1 MVCVYI
7 YTHML
12 GSPSKKDAS
21 HHQDDGIS
29 AGNPYKLL
37 CATVAGWGVD
47 PIYTVDGIYLYIYI
61 SRMILII
68 RLITNHNDDNTNDS
82 DKNDSNDNDIYI
94 YILYFIIV

>member
-1 MVCVYI
+1 MYI

-61 SRMILII
+61 
-68 RLITNHNDDNTNDS
+68 
-82 DKNDSNDNDIYI
+82 YQE
-94 YILYFIIV
+94 